1 MKKNRNL
8 MLSVLVAG
16 VAIASN
22 LQWSY
27 QDYGLKTISL
37 SKQVLAQDSNS
48 DSKET
53 GLLDKV
59 TDWLYEYDDE
69 KVFSGET
76 RKRKATTGGTLSG
89 GISDITHDVSGSI
102 TVETTTEQIEYY
114 NKCKAGKDRIFCS
127 DGWEETKGTY
137 KGH

>member
-69 KVFSGET
+69 KVYSGQS
-76 RKRKATTGGTLSG
+76 RKRTSSIGGSLSGFITNIISGVGGT
-89 GISDITHDVSGSI
+89 ITA
-102 TVETTTEQIEYY
+102 ETTIEQEEFY
-114 NKCKAGKDRIFCS
+114 NECVEGKDRIFCS
-127 DGWEETKGTY
+127 DGWEDTKGTY
-137 KGH
+137 KRH

>member
-69 KVFSGET
+69 KEYSGQS
-76 RKRKATTGGTLSG
+76 RKRTSSIGGSLSGFITDIISGVGGT
-89 GISDITHDVSGSI
+89 ITA
-102 TVETTTEQIEYY
+102 ETTIEQEEFY
-114 NKCKAGKDRIFCS
+114 NKCVDGKDRIFCS

-137 KGH
+137 KRH